1 MICIT
6 CDHDCHCGD
15 KCDANPLDGG
25 CGCIV
30 CEHKEEENMIKKI
43 IKWIWI
49 IISWPFKKVI
59 GWMKS
64 ALPK

>member
-1 MICIT
+1 MI
-6 CDHDCHCGD
+6 
-15 KCDANPLDGG
+15 K
-25 CGCIV
+25 
-30 CEHKEEENMIKKI
+30 MIKKI

-49 IISWPFKKVI
+49 IVSWPFKKAI